1 MFAKNSLVRFPA
13 VSSLVVMVG
22 AALLVPVVA
31 ATVIDAAKPAAAA
44 KAADLAVAAEE
55 LAKSLEPTV
64 TNAGSF
70 KSGADEVEHKGYIIA
85 LLANA
90 VAESEGDAPWKA
102 NALAVRDAALT
113 LAKAK
118 SQPNADKAYKELQ
131 ALFGGG
137 KGGEGKPMKYLD
149 VASLEHVMKE
159 VNERDKQLNRNIKGT
174 AFARSKAKVAQDANV
189 WALLAAVARADT
201 TTSEKMK
208 KPQADFEK
216 HSDAFFAG
224 AKSLAA
230 AAAKGDQAAAT
241 EARKTTK
248 AACTNCHS
256 DFRITE

>member
-1 MFAKNSLVRFPA
+1 MA
-13 VSSLVVMVG
+13 VMVG
-22 AALLVPVVA
+22 AGLVVPVVVA
-31 ATVIDAAKPAAAA
+31 SVIEAAKPAAAA
-44 KAADLAVAAEE
+44 KAAELAAAAEE

-64 TNAGSF
+64 TNATSY
-70 KSGADEVEHKGYIIA
+70 KSGSDEVEHKGYIIA
-85 LLANA
+85 LIANA
-90 VAESEGDAPWKA
+90 VAESEGDATWKA
-102 NALAVRDAALT
+102 NALSVRDAALS

-118 SQPNADKAYKELQ
+118 SQPNAEKAYKELQ
-131 ALFGGG
+131 GLFGGG

-174 AFARSKAKVAQDANV
+174 AFARNKAKIAQDAQV
-189 WALLAAVARADT
+189 WALLAAVAREDKS
-201 TTSEKMK
+201 TSEKMK

-230 AAAKGDQAAAT
+230 AAAKGDQPAAT